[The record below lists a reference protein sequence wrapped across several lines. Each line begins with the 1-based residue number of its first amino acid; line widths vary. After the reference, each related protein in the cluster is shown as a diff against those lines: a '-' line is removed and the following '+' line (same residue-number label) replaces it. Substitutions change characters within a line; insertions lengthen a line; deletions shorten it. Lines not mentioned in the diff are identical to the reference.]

1 MTKQDASNTEG
12 KTDKQLRLQ
21 NYQSKFRDDESSDSD
36 LQDVVPKIR
45 ERSPAIMRSSVEEEK
60 QRIDN
65 ANKNG
70 RSFRGQDAVLPFPTM
85 PARLNQPVHQSTSV
99 IDAANRPLTQR
110 ENIPNLPS
118 RSNTRQALTTSV
130 FMNQPSFR
138 QSQNQLNISTRPQS
152 NLGYHRILPQYRGN
166 QQSMARKAS
175 KQRVQPNP
183 SNNSMN
189 IAGGEENIAS
199 SHAPLTSANLFR
211 GTNNQLQVNQNAN
224 NLSDMMKASN
234 IHYYKKGA
242 EHAVNKVQ
250 SILDDLKNEINM
262 LSGNNVSNDQQ
273 SQQTHPAQTYA
284 TSNQSS
290 LNVPPSMQLHKKRSR
305 QEFTGDNQDQEQ
317 DAGQSLV
324 QPQTQKRLKKN
335 MPTQNVFD
343 AFEAKYNNVIDKGQQ
358 QTLSHAFGNMGI
370 QEKSYGNRSSA
381 MKSAAKNHRSSQ
393 FHTDESHE
401 EDTPSKDE
409 EIKLQAIPQSKSIPP
424 ARLPIQDKDENDD
437 NSSSLSLQFGKLE
450 QQYALSFQ
458 DLNNLQLFDY
468 EQPLQDDDRRQDQ
481 LFNSGGDQAQRQ
493 VQIPQ
498 RRIQKNH
505 QMQQSLSQQQRN
517 QTGMNYRQSKQ

>member
-381 MKSAAKNHRSSQ
+381 MKSAAKNVQ
-393 FHTDESHE
+393 KTDS
-401 EDTPSKDE
+401 T
-409 EIKLQAIPQSKSIPP
+409 SI
-424 ARLPIQDKDENDD
+424 ALLPIQDKDENDD

-450 QQYALSFQ
+450 QQYPLSFQ
-458 DLNNLQLFDY
+458 DLNNPQLFDY

-493 VQIPQ
+493 VWIPQ